1 MRTIIN
7 FIVAISLIFITQ
19 SCSNDDDCIP
29 LTIDI
34 TSLEVEYG
42 CINTPY
48 QMDINISE
56 DFIIIR
62 SQTIFDDLVTGT
74 CTPQIDFEAFD
85 LLIGKKALTNGFD
98 TIDYDGLEKNCDN
111 NQLSLS
117 ISFILND
124 TAEAPNVT
132 YHVLVPKLPENELI
146 TVSLVT
152 IN

>member
-1 MRTIIN
+1 MRPIIN
-7 FIVAISLIFITQ
+7 FIVVISLILITQ
-19 SCSNDDDCIP
+19 SCSNDDDCTS

-34 TSLEVEYG
+34 ISLEVAYG

-85 LLIGKKALTNGFD
+85 LLIGKKGLTNGFE
-98 TIDYDGLEKNCDN
+98 TIDYDGLANNCEN
-111 NQLSLS
+111 GQLNLTVT
-117 ISFILND
+117 LVRNA
-124 TAEAPNVT
+124 TAIAPNVS
-132 YHVLVPKLPENELI
+132 YHVLVPKLEEGELI
-146 TVSLVT
+146 LVSIVV
-152 IN
+152 I